1 VKLLLCQYLYHIR
14 LWIHFV
20 KYSTVKIPQELLE
33 RVDEYIKRTDLGYR
47 NRSEFVVEVVR
58 RELLRLEQREINQ
71 KAAIEHV
78 KNILD
83 DKQ

>member
-1 VKLLLCQYLYHIR
+1 
-14 LWIHFV
+14 
-20 KYSTVKIPQELLE
+20 VKIPQELLE